1 MSSNSIPF
9 HTHNG
14 KCMMKKILS
23 LLFILGLGFSDA
35 AAQGIPNWKIS
46 DLETYIKNSN
56 KPTVV
61 NFWATFC
68 KPCIAEIPHFQK
80 LVKQYEKDSVQL
92 LLVSLDM
99 KEMYPEKIKTFADRF
114 KFTAPIVFLDETN
127 ADIFCPRI
135 DEKWSGAIP
144 ASLFINNQTGYRKFF
159 EEEMSEQKFET
170 ELKALTAVPAT
181 KKPGHI
187 PALLISLFLLGFI
200 FLWYIRRSGKL

>member
-1 MSSNSIPF
+1 
-9 HTHNG
+9 
-14 KCMMKKILS
+14 MMKKILS
-23 LLFILGLGFSDA
+23 LLFILGLGFSNVEG
-35 AAQGIPNWKIS
+35 QNIPKWKIS

-80 LVKQYEKDSVQL
+80 LVKQYEKDSVQV

-99 KEMYPEKIKTFADRF
+99 EEMYPAKIKAFADKF

-127 ADIFCPRI
+127 ADVFCPKI

-144 ASLFINNQTGYRKFF
+144 ASLFINNRTGYRKFF

-170 ELKALTAVPAT
+170 ELKSLIAVDANKTPGFILPA
-181 KKPGHI
+181 I
-187 PALLISLFLLGFI
+187 LISVIVIGFI
-200 FLWYIRRSGKL
+200 VLWYNRRNGKF

>member
-1 MSSNSIPF
+1 
-9 HTHNG
+9 
-14 KCMMKKILS
+14 MKKI
-23 LLFILGLGFSDA
+23 FSVLIVLA
-35 AAQGIPNWKIS
+35 LAFSNVKAQDIPKWKIGE
-46 DLETYIKNSN
+46 LEAFIKNSN

-99 KEMYPEKIKTFADRF
+99 EEMYPAKIETFANKF

-127 ADIFCPRI
+127 ADIFCPKI

-144 ASLFINNQTGYRKFF
+144 SSLFVNNKTGNRKFF

-170 ELKALTAVPAT
+170 ELKTLIAVDT
-181 KKPGHI
+181 NKKPVYI
-187 PALLISLFLLGFI
+187 PAFLISLFLISFI
-200 FLWYIRRSGKL
+200 FLLYNQRNGKF

>member
-1 MSSNSIPF
+1 
-9 HTHNG
+9 
-14 KCMMKKILS
+14 MMKKILS
-23 LLFILGLGFSDA
+23 LLFIVGSAFSNAEGQDL
-35 AAQGIPNWKIS
+35 PKWKIGE
-46 DLETYIKNSN
+46 LENYIKNSN

-61 NFWATFC
+61 NFWATYC

-99 KEMYPEKIKTFADRF
+99 KEMYPVKIKTFADKF

-144 ASLFINNQTGYRKFF
+144 ASLFINNNTGYRKFF
-159 EEEMSEQKFET
+159 EAEMSEQKFET
-170 ELKALTAVPAT
+170 ELKAVIGNKAN
-181 KKPGHI
+181 KKAGFLLPG
-187 PALLISLFLLGFI
+187 LLIAVFLTILFVLFHN
-200 FLWYIRRSGKL
+200 RRTAKS

>member
-1 MSSNSIPF
+1 ML
-9 HTHNG
+9 
-14 KCMMKKILS
+14 KKLFS
-23 LLFILGLGFSDA
+23 LLFLSGIGFSNAEGQD
-35 AAQGIPNWKIS
+35 IPKWKIG
-46 DLETYIKNSN
+46 DLEAHIKNSN

-80 LVKQYEKDSVQL
+80 LVRQYEKDSVQL

-99 KEMYPEKIKTFADRF
+99 EEMYPAKIKAFANKF

-127 ADIFCPRI
+127 ADVFCPRV

-144 ASLFINNQTGYRKFF
+144 ASLFINNKTGYRKFF

-170 ELKALTAVPAT
+170 ELKILIGEKAN
-181 KKPGHI
+181 KKAGFLL
-187 PALLISLFLLGFI
+187 PALFIAGFLIILFVLFHNQRTAKSLQ
-200 FLWYIRRSGKL
+200 

>member
-1 MSSNSIPF
+1 ML
-9 HTHNG
+9 
-14 KCMMKKILS
+14 KKLFS
-23 LLFILGLGFSDA
+23 LLFLSCIGFSNVE
-35 AAQGIPNWKIS
+35 AQDIPKWKIS
-46 DLETYIKNSN
+46 DLEAYIKNSN

-80 LVKQYEKDSVQL
+80 LVRQYEKDSVQL

-99 KEMYPEKIKTFADRF
+99 EEMYPAKIKAFAEKF

-127 ADIFCPRI
+127 ADVFCPRV

-144 ASLFINNQTGYRKFF
+144 ASLFINNKTGYRKFF

-170 ELKALTAVPAT
+170 ELKTLIGDKAN
-181 KKPGHI
+181 KKTGFLFPS
-187 PALLISLFLLGFI
+187 LLIAVFLIILFVLFHN
-200 FLWYIRRSGKL
+200 RRTAKS